1 MLLFL
6 PSPPTVDSPLPITL
20 SSNWQRWPLLVQAIE
35 FPPGAAI
42 TRPPVVALELAM
54 GNPVINLA
62 GYFDTCR
69 RKRNMVDYDSA
80 HVVTETEATELLNE
94 ADRFRQLVEDWISQ
108 NFLQFS

>member
-1 MLLFL
+1 
-6 PSPPTVDSPLPITL
+6 
-20 SSNWQRWPLLVQAIE
+20 VQAIE